1 MRNRPLFLATAI
13 AIVCLSGEGL
23 ARNYNPTLGA
33 FFDPATG
40 TVDTQ
45 AFRTYAGELGV
56 AMVPK
61 FLGPAATL
69 GSMGFEVSYDLSLTD
84 INRDNYYWKGVPEL
98 NVPAVSEDPS
108 SLLTTS
114 QLRLRKGL
122 PYSLQLG
129 GVITH
134 LHQSDLWG
142 IGLELGWALQEGF
155 RYIPDFAVVSSVNT
169 ILGAGDLAMIE
180 VGSAFLVSKAFS
192 VAGLFSIAPVFGY
205 HLVYINAGSHVTNT
219 FVTSGG
225 VTAPTSFVIGQQN
238 IFRHRALVGLNAI
251 ITVVAIGAEVGIA
264 PGQRTYSF
272 KLGVTF

>member
-1 MRNRPLFLATAI
+1 MRNRFLATAV
-13 AIVCLSGEGL
+13 ALTCLSEEVL

-33 FFDPATG
+33 FFDPSTG
-40 TVDTQ
+40 TVDTK
-45 AFRTYAGELGV
+45 AFQNYAGELGV

-61 FLGPAATL
+61 SVGPASTL

-84 INRDNYYWKGVPEL
+84 INRDNYYWKGNSAL
-98 NVPAVSEDPS
+98 NVPAVSQDPS
-108 SLLTTS
+108 SLLMTS
-114 QLRLRKGL
+114 QLRIRKGL

-134 LHQSDLWG
+134 LQQSDLWG

-180 VGSAFLVSKAFS
+180 VGSAFLVSKSFS
-192 VAGLFSIAPVFGY
+192 VAGLFSLAPVFGY
-205 HLVYINAGSHVTNT
+205 HMVYINAGSHITNT
-219 FVTSGG
+219 FVTTQG
-225 VTAPTSFVIGQQN
+225 VTSPMTFVIGQQN

-251 ITVVAIGAEVGIA
+251 VTVLTLGAEVGIA